1 LKVENKNA
9 NKKMKKKIMVLM
21 KTEAV
26 DNNDSVQRQKK
37 KNQIKSNVPQ
47 K

>member
-1 LKVENKNA
+1 
-9 NKKMKKKIMVLM
+9 MVLM

-37 KNQIKSNVPQ
+37 IKSNQ
-47 K
+47 MCLKNEI

>member
-1 LKVENKNA
+1 
-9 NKKMKKKIMVLM
+9 MVLM
-21 KTEAV
+21 KTEAA

-37 KNQIKSNVPQ
+37 SNQIKSNVPQ